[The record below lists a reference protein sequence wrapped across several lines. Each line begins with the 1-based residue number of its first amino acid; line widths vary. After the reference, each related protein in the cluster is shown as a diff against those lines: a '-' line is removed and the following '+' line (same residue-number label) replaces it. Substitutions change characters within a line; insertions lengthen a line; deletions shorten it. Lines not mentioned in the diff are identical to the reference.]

1 MKKND
6 AHAHIGHFGG
16 WANVELSSD
25 GMVKAM
31 EDYNIERSIICHRD
45 NSETVNAINRF
56 PQELV
61 GIAWLSPFDG
71 ENAVA
76 ELDRLVKV
84 NKFQGL
90 KLHPLFSAFTANDPV
105 VYPLMDKARELSIP
119 VFIHSGHAPFSLPW
133 SIAQLA
139 EVYPDVPI
147 VMVHMGH
154 GHGIYIQAAIDM
166 AMKYDNIW
174 LETSGMPMHTKVKEA
189 YERVGAERI
198 FWGSDAPFHDYGV
211 EILRTRVSGLSEQA
225 LEQVFY
231 SNIKKFMGW
240 T

>member
-16 WANVELSSD
+16 WANVTMTPENMIKD
-25 GMVKAM
+25 MATY
-31 EDYNIERSIICHRD
+31 DIEKSIICHRD
-45 NSETVNAINRF
+45 NSETINAITRF
-56 PQELV
+56 PKELA

-71 ENAVA
+71 EAAVN
-76 ELDRLVKV
+76 ELETLVK
-84 NKFQGL
+84 KHQFQGL

-119 VFIHSGHAPFSLPW
+119 VFIHSGHPPFSLPW

-139 EVYPDVPI
+139 EVYNDVPI

-211 EILRTRVSGLSEQA
+211 EALRTSVSGLNEQA

-231 SNIKKFMGW
+231 SNIKNFMGW
-240 T
+240 S